1 MATITGATTTSTLAT
16 LIPTER
22 LNALVMDPHAAPS
35 PINELLWIEEG
46 TGASTYIFNRLD
58 EPNFTFT
65 EASGKTEFDSS
76 GLGTPDAINSTGA
89 TVTPVVVGLPRALSY
104 EGASDAQALFSVED
118 AISNTLIG
126 MRKRIFI
133 DAALNVVGHSK
144 QADYSG
150 LALNIQRLGEA
161 QATFGAQNPIP
172 GSNGLALLLH
182 DDQYKDLAADLRLTH
197 ASLESTGRNV
207 QLLSTLPGF
216 KGFYEDLAVF
226 VTGNVQQ
233 ADASNWSGA
242 IMSIGVGGAI
252 GMAWWQHIPRTPNTP
267 FEFVGGYLIQMEN
280 AASGQGDYIYV
291 SSRYGTVVTD
301 PANLT
306 ELITKKAA

>member
-1 MATITGATTTSTLAT
+1 MATITGATTVTTLAS

-22 LNALVMDPHAAPS
+22 LNALVMDPHVAPS
-35 PINELLWIEEG
+35 PTSELAWIEEG
-46 TGASTYIFNRLD
+46 TGASKYIFNRLD
-58 EPNFTFT
+58 EPSFTFT
-65 EASGKTEFDSS
+65 EASPKTEFDSA
-76 GLGTPDAINSTGA
+76 GLGTPDALNSTGA
-89 TVTPVVVGLPRALSY
+89 EVTPAVVGLPRALSY
-104 EGASDAQALFSVED
+104 EGGSDAQALLSIED
-118 AISNTLIG
+118 VIRNTLIG
-126 MRKRIFI
+126 MRKRQFI
-133 DAALNVVGHSK
+133 DVALNIVGHSN

-150 LALNIQRLGEA
+150 LKLNIQRLGAA
-161 QATFGAQNPIP
+161 QATFGAQNPVP

-182 DDQYKDLAADLRLTH
+182 NDQYADLAADMRLTN

-233 ADASNWSGA
+233 ADANNWSGA
-242 IMSIGVGGAI
+242 IMSIGTGGAL
-252 GMAWWQHIPRTPNTP
+252 GMAWWEHRPRTPVP
-267 FEFVGGYLIQMEN
+267 HEFVGGYLIQLDNN
-280 AASGQGDYIYV
+280 ATQQGDFVYV

-306 ELITKKAA
+306 ELITDKAA